1 MMIYKCLLQQ
11 KIKHIP
17 LIIVLY
23 SLVCTNIH
31 AQDKVIGPSPNAA
44 EIGRYGAVPV
54 GLFTKWR
61 GIYPK

>member
-1 MMIYKCLLQQ
+1 MMIYTRLLQQ
-11 KIKHIP
+11 KTKHIP

-44 EIGRYGAVPV
+44 KLVDMVLCR
-54 GLFTKWR
+54 
-61 GIYPK
+61 